1 MGLLDRMPG
10 VGILRRLRGV
20 GVYRVRGRSMEPQ
33 LFDGVLLLVWGGGS
47 VGTFRRGDV
56 VVFRHPSVEGRLML
70 KRVAALPGE
79 RVGVVGGRVVVE
91 GGDVGGGE
99 SEMWEM
105 EWVLG
110 EDEWFVLGDNPGA
123 SLDSRRLGPIRGSW
137 IRGQVWFRYWP
148 LLRGRG
154 GG

>member
-1 MGLLDRMPG
+1 M
-10 VGILRRLRGV
+10 GILRGLGRV
-20 GVYRVRGRSMEPQ
+20 GVYRVKGRSMEPRF
-33 LFDGVLLLVWGGGS
+33 FDGELLLVWGVGVKGGL
-47 VGTFRRGDV
+47 RRGDV

-79 RVGVVGGRVVVE
+79 RVGVVGGRVLVE
-91 GGDVGGGE
+91 DGATLEAGGGVGKGDE
-99 SEMWEM
+99 GLWEM

-110 EDEWFVLGDNPGA
+110 EDEWFVLGDNPES

-137 IRGQVWFRYWP
+137 IRGRVWFRYWP
-148 LLRGRG
+148 LLRGSG